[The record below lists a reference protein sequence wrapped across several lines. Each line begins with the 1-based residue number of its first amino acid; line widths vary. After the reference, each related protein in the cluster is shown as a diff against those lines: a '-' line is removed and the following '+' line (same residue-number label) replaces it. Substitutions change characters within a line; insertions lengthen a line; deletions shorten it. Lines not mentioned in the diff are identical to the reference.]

1 MNERD
6 KKLKPY
12 LEAIPDIIKYQ
23 LATKLMLAILLFVLG
38 RLFRILLKSTGRVAV
53 SSGDFIFLFTTWQGI
68 LIILIALITLF
79 FYVALDI
86 NAKIIMSKDL
96 LYGEDVNVWKSID
109 EALKGVFRLFNPK
122 GISVILYITLV
133 APLVGIGLS
142 ISLTR
147 GFRIPT
153 FIASVVA
160 STPMYLIPASIVAIL
175 FVFIGIANLFVMH
188 GIVLDDLDVE
198 QSSRQSRKIMK
209 QYYQDLMTKMKKQY
223 CQDSMR
229 ETKMKAKVKEIY
241 HNLKV

>member
-23 LATKLMLAILLFVLG
+23 LATKLMLAILLCVLG

-175 FVFIGIANLFVMH
+175 FVFIGIAIPHSSSCQNIAFPVP
-188 GIVLDDLDVE
+188 IQEDYAIPACFCDDVITRINITGHID
-198 QSSRQSRKIMK
+198 I
-209 QYYQDLMTKMKKQY
+209 TG
-223 CQDSMR
+223 C
-229 ETKMKAKVKEIY
+229 AC
-241 HNLKV
+241 